1 MSIPISNYVDISST
15 IIRSLTGE
23 RDFAG
28 LVFVKDA
35 MKSSADTN
43 YKTPFD
49 SGSAISVSYELLVSL
64 FEEGTD
70 VVKFAKKYFTYNGSS
85 GVPTVLHIAKYED
98 GEEAS
103 AFASV
108 TGEFSNFGSFAFLGA
123 DNDNLAGIAT
133 DTAFKC
139 VNIPSDG
146 TGKDA
151 FANEA
156 MTIAVLSNDDY
167 GVWMPMAWIASV
179 DYNSTNAAG
188 TMMYKRF
195 GSETATVTTETDK
208 NIYDPLNVNYIG
220 RVQAYGRKLE
230 FFQRGVTKDGAD
242 IGVERDK
249 LWIKSRIELGWF
261 DIAGSTN
268 RIPASA
274 AGVQLVYSMIRGV
287 AISAVGN
294 GAILV
299 DKPLSET
306 AQQEILMYT
315 NNAAA
320 LAAVQSSGYYISAKL
335 IQEGDKY
342 ACQYTLVYAKG
353 DHIEKLSGQNILA

>member
-35 MKSSADTN
+35 MKSGADTN

-49 SGSAISVSYELLVSL
+49 SGSSISVSYGVLASL
-64 FEEGTD
+64 FDDESD
-70 VVKFAKKYFTYNGSS
+70 VMKFAKKYFSYNGPA
-85 GVPTVLHIAKYED
+85 GVPTILHVAKYED

-108 TGEFSNFGSFAFLGA
+108 TEEFSNFGSFAFLCA
-123 DNDNLAGIAT
+123 DNANLTSIGT

-139 VNIPSDG
+139 VNLPADG
-146 TGKDA
+146 TGQDS

-156 MTIAVLSNDDY
+156 MTIPVLSNDDY

-179 DYNSTNAAG
+179 DYDAPNAAG

-195 GSETATVTTETDK
+195 GGETATVTTEDDK
-208 NIYDPLNVNYIG
+208 AIYDAANVNYIG
-220 RVQAYGRKLE
+220 RVQAYGRRLE
-230 FFQRGVTKDGAD
+230 FFQRGVTKDGVD
-242 IGVERDK
+242 IGIMRDK

-268 RIPASA
+268 RVPANA
-274 AGVQLVYSMIRGV
+274 AGIQLIYSMIRGV
-287 AISAVGN
+287 AISAVNN
-294 GAILV
+294 GSILI
-299 DKPLSET
+299 DKPLSDI
-306 AQQEILMYT
+306 AQQEVLKYT

-320 LAAVQSSGYYISAKL
+320 LAAVQSSGYYISVKL